1 MICLSR
7 RFSSSSCFILMASF
21 KSIPSYLSPPP
32 VVGLLRD
39 VVFPANSPNGF
50 SRLFFF
56 AEDSQDFFY
65 AIFFFIVFV
74 RLANLTFFVD
84 LFSGD
89 RSTDNISTDFGEL
102 LVVTEIKKVIHKR
115 YFSQKRA
122 ASLGKKGLV
131 LLSRL
136 PSEDIEYFAGGR
148 EIFIRIFQRNAMV
161 RGLTLPHYR
170 LS

>member
-1 MICLSR
+1 MEI
-7 RFSSSSCFILMASF
+7 SSISW
-21 KSIPSYLSPPP
+21 
-32 VVGLLRD
+32 
-39 VVFPANSPNGF
+39 
-50 SRLFFF
+50 
-56 AEDSQDFFY
+56 FY
-65 AIFFFIVFV
+65 FRGIDQLI
-74 RLANLTFFVD
+74 
-84 LFSGD
+84 
-89 RSTDNISTDFGEL
+89 IYQPIFGEL

-148 EIFIRIFQRNAMV
+148 EIFIRIFQRNAMM
-161 RGLTLPHYR
+161 RGLTLLHYS

>member
-1 MICLSR
+1 M
-7 RFSSSSCFILMASF
+7 
-21 KSIPSYLSPPP
+21 
-32 VVGLLRD
+32 
-39 VVFPANSPNGF
+39 
-50 SRLFFF
+50 
-56 AEDSQDFFY
+56 
-65 AIFFFIVFV
+65 
-74 RLANLTFFVD
+74 
-84 LFSGD
+84 
-89 RSTDNISTDFGEL
+89 
-102 LVVTEIKKVIHKR
+102 TEIKKVIHKR